1 MQAPTTPTDTYLD
14 DKTYAA
20 LRAELTHLIALPLV
34 HDPDTEIV
42 RILGEIGGIWPQSV
56 MDDAEVA

>member
-1 MQAPTTPTDTYLD
+1 MQEQITPTDTYLD
-14 DKTYAA
+14 DRTYAA

-42 RILGEIGGIWPQSV
+42 RVLGEIGGIWPRSV
-56 MDDAEVA
+56 RDDAEAA